1 MARESEKKPATI
13 LIVDDDELVL
23 ALLAEKLNNV
33 LYRIVTCKSG
43 EDAIASFGPGSFDL
57 AVLDYQMPGCDGLA
71 VADEFRKRNQPFIFL
86 SSSTERTVAETA
98 AKHGALSYL
107 VKPASPE
114 AIEIAIETALYR
126 FNELHNLGKAMDV
139 HGIVGVAAGLIMR
152 EKNLSM
158 LDAIAE
164 LRRYC
169 RPKNLTLHHV
179 SEQLVEAFE
188 QAVAKDG
195 DSRAGA
201 AVIKRLIG

>member
-1 MARESEKKPATI
+1 MVRQAEKRAKI

-23 ALLAEKLNNV
+23 ALLAEKLNSV
-33 LYRIVTCKSG
+33 LYQVETCKSG

-57 AVLDYQMPGCDGLA
+57 AVLDYQMPGCDGLD
-71 VADEFRKRNQPFIFL
+71 VADQFRKRNQPFIFL

-126 FNELHNLGKAMDV
+126 CHEIHNLGKAMDV

-152 EKNLSM
+152 EKGLSM
-158 LDAIAE
+158 LEAIAE

-179 SEQLVEAFE
+179 SEQLVEAYE

-195 DSRAGA
+195 KVQAGSS
-201 AVIKRLIG
+201 VIKRVTG